1 MDANLTG
8 AEKIAVGA
16 DADDTALRAPA
27 ALGAPEGRNAAAKFW
42 RGVFSEADGSPSFS
56 RVATAVA
63 VAFAVG
69 WTTALVRQ
77 NHALPDFGGMTC
89 FVGTLYGVN
98 KLASAFGRDR

>member
-1 MDANLTG
+1 MAQFMDAKPTSD
-8 AEKIAVGA
+8 ECAV
-16 DADDTALRAPA
+16 PA
-27 ALGAPEGRNAAAKFW
+27 AGASSAPTPTAPTAARFW

-56 RVATAVA
+56 RIATAVV

-69 WTTALVRQ
+69 WTSELVRL

-98 KLASAFGRDR
+98 KLSAALGRDR

>member
-1 MDANLTG
+1 MDTNTNGVSA
-8 AEKIAVGA
+8 GA
-16 DADDTALRAPA
+16 DADGAALRAPA
-27 ALGAPEGRNAAAKFW
+27 AFGAPAGRNGASGFW

-56 RVATAVA
+56 RIATAVA